1 MASDDIR
8 GIKMYLG
15 RKFESGGGGV
25 TIRGTAY
32 AEGETGL
39 KSLADAVFTTAQE
52 EIVITSTSFE
62 GGVSSGQVRFSRT
75 QMLTA
80 IEELL
85 EDMGYGST
93 VCRSM
98 FVGSDFTGAHAR
110 T

>member
-15 RKFESGGGGV
+15 RKFSGDGDGV
-25 TIRGTAY
+25 TIRGVKYEGSTA
-32 AEGETGL
+32 GL
-39 KSLADAVFTTAQE
+39 KQLSDAVFTTAQE
-52 EIVITSTSFE
+52 EIIITSTSFE
-62 GGVSSGQVRFSRT
+62 GGASSGQVRFSRT

-85 EDMGYGST
+85 EDLGEGST
-93 VCRSM
+93 IARNL
-98 FVGSDFTGAHAR
+98 FVGADFSGGVAR